1 MNFRLIRLSIHV
13 KNVRAK
19 ITRERMY
26 TFQNNRGEKRA
37 MFTESLLCADAA
49 LGELSPWSSASGLFF
64 FLCPFH
70 RWESGGIESSGRL
83 PRVTGSRMRVQ
94 AV

>member
-64 FLCPFH
+64 FYVHFTDGKVEALRARGACQ
-70 RWESGGIESSGRL
+70 
-83 PRVTGSRMRVQ
+83 GSP
-94 AV
+94 APG